1 MDTLIPDGGGLDIL
15 ALGTII
21 VIILVSLLVARVATA
36 AFMLTGLSR
45 DTSRFQ
51 ARSALT
57 GVGFTTTEAE
67 MVVNHP
73 VRRKIAM
80 MLMLLGSAGLVTVIA
95 TLILSF
101 ANAEREQT
109 LERLA
114 VLIVVLAAMVLISRS
129 RFVERRLNRMI
140 GLGLSRWTDLTDS
153 GLARLLHLD
162 GDYGVAEVAVDD
174 HDWIAGRTLGE
185 LDLRSE
191 GVAVLA
197 LVCSNGTYI
206 GAPVFEMKTR
216 PGDTLVLYGP
226 ARRLEDLDH
235 RRIGAEGE
243 RARVSAVAEQ
253 LERVRLEAREREQAD
268 SEQDRREAGRGRP
281 LDRSR

>member
-1 MDTLIPDGGGLDIL
+1 VDTLSPDGGGLDIL

-57 GVGFTTTEAE
+57 GVGFTTSEAE

-101 ANAEREQT
+101 ANAQREQT
-109 LERLA
+109 FERLGL
-114 VLIVVLAAMVLISRS
+114 LIVVLGVMVLLSRS
-129 RFVERRLNRMI
+129 RFVEGRLNRMI
-140 GLGLSRWTDLTDS
+140 GIGLSRWTDLTDS
-153 GLARLLHLD
+153 GLARLLHL
-162 GDYGVAEVAVDD
+162 GGVYGVAEVAVDD
-174 HDWIAGRTLGE
+174 HDWIAGRTLE
-185 LDLRSE
+185 DLDLRSE

-216 PGDTLVLYGP
+216 PGDTLILYGP
-226 ARRLEDLDH
+226 SHRLEDLDH

-253 LERVRLEAREREQAD
+253 LDRARVEAGERARADAEQDSREAR
-268 SEQDRREAGRGRP
+268 
-281 LDRSR
+281 RS